1 MASSGSPLPSHTLTP
16 EGEGEIPKGPGDA
29 LQSFLGD
36 LFLSPG
42 EGKEHLITAKAH
54 SDVLTPDVRKD
65 CLDKALKDPIP
76 GGMALFVVHLLEAV
90 DIEHGEGDGSAGT
103 LLSLHL
109 PGSHSLGKVLAIQ
122 VWKCQP

>member
-109 PGSHSLGKVLAIQ
+109 PGSHSLGEVLAIQ